1 MHHRG
6 AGWTPTSVRE
16 HYLGIEEPGAQD
28 LSGSTDEH
36 EDAPNLGARE
46 FATLLDVAH
55 MHLVAMPMILFIV
68 AHLFSMA
75 PLGRARWAG
84 ALCYLSFGFALV
96 DILAPFA
103 IRFWSPAFAWPKLI
117 AFIGLEVSLLTMTL
131 ATLAAGLA
139 TFARRTTPDEPVP

>member
-16 HYLGIEEPGAQD
+16 HYLGHQDPELAGA
-28 LSGSTDEH
+28 GDE
-36 EDAPNLGARE
+36 ALTIGAKE

-68 AHLFSMA
+68 AHLFSMS
-75 PLGRARWAG
+75 PFGRTRWAG
-84 ALCYLSFGFALV
+84 ALCYLSFLFALA
-96 DILAPFA
+96 DILSPFA
-103 IRFWSPAFAWPKLI
+103 IRYWSPAFAWPKLV
-117 AFIGLEVSLLTMTL
+117 AFIGLEASLLAMTV

-139 TFARRTTPDEPVP
+139 TFARRERPEEPVP